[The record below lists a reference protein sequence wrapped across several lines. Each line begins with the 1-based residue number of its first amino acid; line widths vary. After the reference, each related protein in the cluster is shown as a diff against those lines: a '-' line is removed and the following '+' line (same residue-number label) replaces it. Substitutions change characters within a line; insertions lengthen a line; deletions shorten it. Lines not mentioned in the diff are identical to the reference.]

1 MATRRKLKLQ
11 RVKQEKL
18 RRKRLRKKLK
28 RQGSK
33 GWQTA
38 KVNWSGS

>member
-1 MATRRKLKLQ
+1 MATRRKLKIQ

-28 RQGSK
+28 RKGSK